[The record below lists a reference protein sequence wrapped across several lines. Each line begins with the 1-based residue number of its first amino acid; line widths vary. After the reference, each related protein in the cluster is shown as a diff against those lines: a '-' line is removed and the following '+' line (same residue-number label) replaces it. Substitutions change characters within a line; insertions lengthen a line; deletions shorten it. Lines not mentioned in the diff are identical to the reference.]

1 MQQTQI
7 YFKGN
12 DCYWR
17 SHKLGTLFPSESVF
31 KTINRTRKNVFHL
44 YGGGFG
50 CNEELLVLLKNLGIE
65 FIEISYCNEPLRTT
79 VDKWLR
85 QGVCS
90 PYSSDKIDQQI
101 ILGLNRINLDVNDPK
116 NQIAKSDKQLS
127 LQLGEV

>member
-12 DCYWR
+12 DCYWQ
-17 SHKLGTLFPSESVF
+17 SHKLGTLFPSESTF
-31 KTINRTRKNVFHL
+31 KTVKRTRKNIFHL
-44 YGGGFG
+44 YGGGLG

-65 FIEISYCNEPLRTT
+65 FIEIPYCNEPLRTT

-90 PYSSDKIDQQI
+90 PYTSEKLDQQI
-101 ILGLNRINLDVNDPK
+101 ILGLSKITLDDNLQPQRVIKPVE
-116 NQIAKSDKQLS
+116 QPS
-127 LQLGEV
+127 LFEV